1 MDFFLLLLFL
11 AVLGT
16 SSNALQLSFSEH
28 FSLVRITSFDF
39 QVNSAFL
46 SWTIRV
52 IAEMKLKC
60 HNEADATK
68 C

>member
-1 MDFFLLLLFL
+1 MCFFLMLLFL

-16 SSNALQLSFSEH
+16 SSNALQLSLSEH
-28 FSLVRITSFDF
+28 FSLVHITSFDF
-39 QVNSAFL
+39 QVNNAFL

-60 HNEADATK
+60 HDEADATK